1 MHNAGA
7 NTTLVGVP
15 APEGRA
21 RDTEEEVTEKSEV
34 LTRLASSF
42 AHVRS
47 AVESMPDSVLDSET
61 VIFRRTSSVRGV
73 YLLVANH
80 MHEQFGQA
88 IACARVNGVVPPWSR
103 KGE

>member
-1 MHNAGA
+1 MLHS
-7 NTTLVGVP
+7 LVGVP
-15 APEGRA
+15 APEGYA
-21 RDTEEEVTEKSEV
+21 RDTEEKVTEKSEV
-34 LTRLASSF
+34 LRRLASSF

-88 IACARVNGVVPPWSR
+88 IAYARVNGVVPPWSR